1 MGDVVLATIGTVSET
16 KEEDDNS
23 TLATLT
29 SWFGMES
36 EGRAFTDAAAFGDG
50 GIILGDGISGGV
62 HMTTIGMA
70 AFSSGIVVCAIS
82 GCTRVV
88 GAETR

>member
-16 KEEDDNS
+16 TDEEESS

-36 EGRAFTDAAAFGDG
+36 EGRAFADAVAWGGG
-50 GIILGDGISGGV
+50 GIIFCIGICGGV
-62 HMTTIGMA
+62 HITTSGIA
-70 AFSSGIVVCAIS
+70 AFSSGAAFCTMS
-82 GCTRVV
+82 GCIRVV
-88 GAETR
+88 GAATR